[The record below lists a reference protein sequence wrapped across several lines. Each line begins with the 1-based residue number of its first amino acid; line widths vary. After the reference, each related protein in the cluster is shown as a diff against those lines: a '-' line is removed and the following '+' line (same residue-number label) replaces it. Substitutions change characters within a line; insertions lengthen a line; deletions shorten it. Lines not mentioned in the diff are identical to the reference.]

1 MFIKL
6 GDFESWRQYG
16 VAGNPKNRS
25 YVKMNFFD
33 KYFKKW
39 IFSTV
44 FLCVFFAYEND
55 GFCCQADTLMIV
67 FSANTN
73 GQLLDCGC
81 DSGVAGGLPR
91 CFTVIK
97 NLRQKYEN
105 ILLIDGGDFFGT
117 TDRQLQNVT
126 LVDAYNGFNYDV
138 IAIGDQ
144 EYWNG
149 IDLFKKKLLNRN
161 LPILLSN
168 LAEPHVAEIKSG
180 MMIKKKQNN

>member
-1 MFIKL
+1 MLETLVTQKTDQNI
-6 GDFESWRQYG
+6 
-16 VAGNPKNRS
+16 
-25 YVKMNFFD
+25 KMNFLNQ
-33 KYFKKW
+33 YFKMP
-39 IFSTV
+39 IFLGA
-44 FLCVFFAYEND
+44 FLCVCFVCEND
-55 GFCCQADTLMIV
+55 GFCFQSDTLMIV

-91 CFTVIK
+91 RFTEIK
-97 NLRQKYEN
+97 KLRQKYEDL
-105 ILLIDGGDFFGT
+105 LLIDGGDFFGT

-126 LVDAYNGFNYDV
+126 LIDAYQRFNYDV

-149 IDLFKKKLLNRN
+149 IDLFTKKLLNRN

-168 LAEPHVAEIKSG
+168 LAETYVPEIKSG
-180 MMIKKKQNN
+180 MLIKKKAR